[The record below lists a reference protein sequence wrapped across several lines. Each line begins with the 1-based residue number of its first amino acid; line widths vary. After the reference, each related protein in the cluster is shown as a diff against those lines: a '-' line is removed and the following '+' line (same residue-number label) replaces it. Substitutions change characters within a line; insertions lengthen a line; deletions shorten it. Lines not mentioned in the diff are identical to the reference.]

1 MTQSE
6 KVRFRQKRSNWGGV
20 TFMDVCF
27 NQILGI
33 LKKYWTDK
41 DGTAGYDVARKVISL
56 ITTEKL
62 HEFKSDTTYK
72 TIFATGPS
80 KRATAKVLNNLAG
93 GSIFADYI
101 EENISEDGR
110 SNLAK
115 DLKKLTGVPM
125 DRGTVGRVC
134 YNLLLDSLK
143 VGNHLKNNKNKK
155 SPLKKSEEE
164 KIDVRSGVHQYISYV
179 RDKEEIE
186 VDGVSF
192 KVSAHLMNDESEV
205 VRTLPYC
212 HALFEAYSE
221 KGDQNITAKNIEN
234 SEYKS
239 HFERQKRWFNEAA
252 WYERS
257 LRDTVVDFDDQYDLL
272 KQDVYEGI
280 EPVYHDEDFGTDGIK
295 RLKKVHQQVVI
306 LQLDRSNLK
315 NIDNILGNDTKKG
328 LCHVLVNDGEI
339 KSWVKVDYD
348 EVI

>member
-1 MTQSE
+1 
-6 KVRFRQKRSNWGGV
+6 
-20 TFMDVCF
+20 MDVCF

-41 DGTAGYDVARKVISL
+41 DGTAGYDVARKVTSL

-134 YNLLLDSLK
+134 YNLLVDSLK
-143 VGNHLKNNKNKK
+143 VGNHLKINKNKK

-280 EPVYHDEDFGTDGIK
+280 EPVYHDEDFDTDGIK

-328 LCHVLVNDGEI
+328 LCHVLVNDGKI

>member
-1 MTQSE
+1 
-6 KVRFRQKRSNWGGV
+6 
-20 TFMDVCF
+20 
-27 NQILGI
+27 
-33 LKKYWTDK
+33 
-41 DGTAGYDVARKVISL
+41 
-56 ITTEKL
+56 
-62 HEFKSDTTYK
+62 
-72 TIFATGPS
+72 
-80 KRATAKVLNNLAG
+80 
-93 GSIFADYI
+93 
-101 EENISEDGR
+101 
-110 SNLAK
+110 
-115 DLKKLTGVPM
+115 M

>member
-1 MTQSE
+1 
-6 KVRFRQKRSNWGGV
+6 
-20 TFMDVCF
+20 MDVCF

-56 ITTEKL
+56 ITTEKMD
-62 HEFKSDTTYK
+62 EFKSDTTYK

-80 KRATAKVLNNLAG
+80 KRATAKILNNLAE

-125 DRGTVGRVC
+125 DRGTVGRRC
-134 YNLLLDSLK
+134 YNSLVDSLK

-164 KIDVRSGVHQYISYV
+164 KIDVRSGVHQYIRYV
-179 RDKEEIE
+179 RGKEEID

-192 KVSAHLMNDESEV
+192 KVSKHLMSNELEV
-205 VRTLPYC
+205 TRTLPYC
-212 HALFEAYSE
+212 YALFEAYSE
-221 KGDQNITAKNIEN
+221 KGKQNITAKNIEN
-234 SEYKS
+234 SDYKS

-328 LCHVLVNDGEI
+328 LCHVLVNDGKI

-348 EVI
+348 EVV

>member
-1 MTQSE
+1 MDATFSE
-6 KVRFRQKRSNWGGV
+6 
-20 TFMDVCF
+20 
-27 NQILGI
+27 ILAV
-33 LKKYWTDK
+33 LKEYWPKK
-41 DGTAGYDVARKVISL
+41 DGGAGHKVARTVVKL
-56 ITTEKL
+56 ITNSDDVLKL
-62 HEFKSDTTYK
+62 SDTTYK
-72 TIFATGPS
+72 TMFKSGPS
-80 KRATAKVLNNLAG
+80 EKVTSEILNKMVDV
-93 GSIFADYI
+93 SIFDDYI
-101 EENISEDGR
+101 KENISGEGR
-110 SNLAK
+110 KHLAQ

-134 YNLLLDSLK
+134 YNLLVDSLK
-143 VGNHLKNNKNKK
+143 AGHHLKNNKNKK

-164 KIDVRSGVHQYISYV
+164 KIDVRSGAHQYIRYV
-179 RDKEEIE
+179 RDKEEID

-192 KVSAHLMNDESEV
+192 KVSAHLMNDKSEV

-212 HALFEAYSE
+212 YALFEAYSE
-221 KGDQNITAKNIEN
+221 KGKQNITAENIEN
-234 SEYKS
+234 SDYKS

-280 EPVYHDEDFGTDGIK
+280 EPVYHDEDFDTDGIK

-328 LCHVLVNDGEI
+328 LCHVLVNDGKI

>member
-1 MTQSE
+1 
-6 KVRFRQKRSNWGGV
+6 
-20 TFMDVCF
+20 MDVCF

-33 LKKYWTDK
+33 LKKYWADK

-62 HEFKSDTTYK
+62 QEFKSDTTYK

-80 KRATAKVLNNLAG
+80 KIATVRILNNLAG
-93 GSIFADYI
+93 VNKFADYI

-110 SNLAK
+110 SNLAQ

-134 YNLLLDSLK
+134 YNLLVDSLK
-143 VGNHLKNNKNKK
+143 AGNHLKNNKNKK
-155 SPLKKSEEE
+155 SPLKKSEEK
-164 KIDVRSGVHQYISYV
+164 KIDVRSGIHQYISYV

-192 KVSAHLMNDESEV
+192 KVSAHLMNDELEV

-212 HALFEAYSE
+212 HALFEAYSA
-221 KGDQNITAKNIEN
+221 KGKQKITAENIED

-239 HFERQKRWFNEAA
+239 YFEREKEWFNEAA

-257 LRDTVVDFDDQYDLL
+257 LRDTVVDFDNQYDLL

-280 EPVYHDEDFGTDGIK
+280 EPVYHDEDFGTDGMK
-295 RLKKVHQQVVI
+295 RLKKVHQQVVV

-315 NIDNILGNDTKKG
+315 NIDNILGNDTKEG
-328 LCHVLVNDGEI
+328 LCHVLVNDGKI

>member
-1 MTQSE
+1 
-6 KVRFRQKRSNWGGV
+6 
-20 TFMDVCF
+20 MDVCF

-33 LKKYWTDK
+33 LKKYWSDK

-80 KRATAKVLNNLAG
+80 KRATAKILNNLAG

-134 YNLLLDSLK
+134 YNLLVDSLK
-143 VGNHLKNNKNKK
+143 AGNHLKNNKNKK
-155 SPLKKSEEE
+155 SPLRKREG
-164 KIDVRSGVHQYISYV
+164 KIDIRSGAHRCISYV
-179 RDKEEIE
+179 RGKEEIE

-192 KVSAHLMNDESEV
+192 KLSPHLVNNEV
-205 VRTLPYC
+205 EVEFALPYC
-212 HALFEAYSE
+212 DALFEAYSE
-221 KGDQNITAKNIEN
+221 KLKQNITAENIED

-239 HFERQKRWFNEAA
+239 HFKIQQRCFNEAA

-280 EPVYHDEDFGTDGIK
+280 EPVYHDEDLGTDGIK
-295 RLKKVHQQVVI
+295 RLSKVHQQVVI

-315 NIDNILGNDTKKG
+315 NIDNIFGSDTKKG
-328 LCHVLVNDGEI
+328 LCHVLVNDGKI

-348 EVI
+348 EAI

>member
-1 MTQSE
+1 
-6 KVRFRQKRSNWGGV
+6 
-20 TFMDVCF
+20 MDVSF

-80 KRATAKVLNNLAG
+80 KRVTAKILNNLAG
-93 GSIFADYI
+93 VSIFADYI
-101 EENISEDGR
+101 EENISENGR

-134 YNLLLDSLK
+134 YNLLVDSLK
-143 VGNHLKNNKNKK
+143 EGSHLKNNKNKK

-164 KIDVRSGVHQYISYV
+164 KIDVRSGVHQYIRYV
-179 RDKEEIE
+179 RDKEEID

-192 KVSAHLMNDESEV
+192 KVSKHLMSNELEV
-205 VRTLPYC
+205 TRTLPYC
-212 HALFEAYSE
+212 YALFEAYSE
-221 KGDQNITAKNIEN
+221 KGKQNITAENIEN
-234 SEYKS
+234 SDYKN
-239 HFERQKRWFNEAA
+239 HFERQKRCFNEAA

-328 LCHVLVNDGEI
+328 LCHVLVNDGKI

>member
-1 MTQSE
+1 
-6 KVRFRQKRSNWGGV
+6 
-20 TFMDVCF
+20 MDVCF

-134 YNLLLDSLK
+134 YNLLVDSLK

-186 VDGVSF
+186 VDGVYF

-234 SEYKS
+234 SEYKI

>member
-134 YNLLLDSLK
+134 YNLLVDSLK